1 MCSIKRSVGAFVTGA
16 GLQVATAHR
25 DTLLHDVAG
34 FVALECG
41 GALVAGDVTPDL
53 TGVPL
58 AAALRTDAPDAA
70 VRALG
75 VRVLGSGAYGVV
87 IAAQLTVRRVVNDV
101 VLICRL
107 PCAVKTLWHIIASP
121 YNDAAFMREVA
132 ISCRL
137 VHPNIIR
144 TYGSVAG
151 PPRCL
156 VLELLTCSLGDL
168 FVPRPDGRLP
178 GPLSYREAIDLCIG
192 VVTGVS
198 VMRAQN
204 IVHGDLRLAN
214 VLVDADMTAKVS
226 DLGTARQM
234 AELGGGSV
242 WAPVLG
248 QYCAPE
254 RVARAPAVMALPYA
268 WDVFSLSVIC
278 VEVLTGERAEPAA
291 WATLL
296 PRVRHMPLRDAIV
309 DAHTLNPEARCSA
322 EALLAALREAA
333 GTALYTGCPPR
344 RRIARDEGGG
354 LRLV

>member
-1 MCSIKRSVGAFVTGA
+1 MSHTLAA
-16 GLQVATAHR
+16 QVAAAHR
-25 DTLLHDVAG
+25 DALLRDVAG
-34 FVALECG
+34 FIALERG
-41 GALVAGDVTPDL
+41 GALVAGDVVPDL
-53 TGVPL
+53 TAAPL
-58 AAALRTDAPDAA
+58 AAALRADEAAAA
-70 VRALG
+70 VRARG
-75 VRVLGSGAYGVV
+75 ARVLGSGGYGVV
-87 IAAQLTVRRVVNDV
+87 IAAELTVRRAIGGDV
-101 VLICRL
+101 LACRL
-107 PCAVKTLWHIIASP
+107 PCAVKTLWHIIAGP

-137 VHPNIIR
+137 VHPNIVR

-156 VLELLTCSLGDL
+156 VMELLTCSLGDL

-178 GPLSYREAIDLCIG
+178 DPLSYREAIDLCTG

-198 VMRAQN
+198 VMRTHN

-242 WAPVLG
+242 WEPVLG

-254 RVARAPAVMALPYA
+254 RVARAPTVMALPYA
-268 WDVFSLSVIC
+268 WDVYSLSVIV
-278 VEVLTGERAEPAA
+278 VEVLTGERAEPVR
-291 WATLL
+291 WPTLL
-296 PRVRHMPLRDAIV
+296 PRVQHPPLRAAIV
-309 DAHTLNPEARCSA
+309 DAHTLNPEARSSA
-322 EALLAALREAA
+322 DALLAVLRGAA
-333 GTALYTGCPPR
+333 ETAEYTGCPPR
-344 RRIARDEGGG
+344 RRIVRDDGGG